1 MTDPI
6 ADLLTRIRNAI
17 SVRHTKVDVPASR
30 LKIEIARILKEEG
43 YITNY
48 SIKTTEGSN
57 ARTLRI
63 FLRYG
68 PKGESVISHLQ
79 RVSRPSRRVY
89 VPNDKIQK
97 VLGGLGIN
105 ILSTSHGV
113 MTRETGT
120 PLKSRRRSALQR
132 LLRLA
137 C

>member
-17 SVRHTKVDVPASR
+17 AAQHPKVDIPHSG
-30 LKIEIARILKEEG
+30 LKAEMARILKEEG

-48 SIKTTEGSN
+48 SVKQEEH
-57 ARTLRI
+57 RKTLRV

-68 PKGESVISHLQ
+68 PNGESAISYIQ
-79 RVSRPSRRVY
+79 RVSLPSRRVY
-89 VPNDKIQK
+89 TPSKQIPR

-113 MTRETGT
+113 MTG
-120 PLKSRRRSALQR
+120 KSARKAHIGGEVLCSVY
-132 LLRLA
+132 
-137 C
+137 